1 MRITR
6 ASHGIAQIISCEVR
20 IALALLFAH
29 QKYTHPPLLRSVLN
43 SKWIKVTRFVI
54 LRLSYPVSGIWQQN
68 NLNNYWDK
76 MEKMWKNP
84 ADITV
89 SLKIDAENRT
99 NLENWQ
105 KYQKL
110 IPTL

>member
-1 MRITR
+1 
-6 ASHGIAQIISCEVR
+6 
-20 IALALLFAH
+20 
-29 QKYTHPPLLRSVLN
+29 
-43 SKWIKVTRFVI
+43 VI

-99 NLENWQ
+99 NLEN
-105 KYQKL
+105 
-110 IPTL
+110 